1 LRRCARLLWICA
13 SLTRFSE
20 SGQNASKK
28 VVAVD
33 FAAEYMRL
41 IYGLQILGADFVAF
55 SLRYVGSLRYC
66 GLNYSTYTKSYT
78 DLNRAKVLGILYR

>member
-1 LRRCARLLWICA
+1 
-13 SLTRFSE
+13 LTRFSE

-28 VVAVD
+28 DVAVD
-33 FAAEYMRL
+33 FATEYMRL

-66 GLNYSTYTKSYT
+66 GLNYSACSKSYA
-78 DLNRAKVLGILYR
+78 DLNRAKVLGILFW

>member
-1 LRRCARLLWICA
+1 MRRCARLLWICA
-13 SLTRFSE
+13 SLTSFSE

-66 GLNYSTYTKSYT
+66 GLNYLAYSKSYA